1 MSKPAFELVRDA
13 AAALAGVAGD
23 CAGIDAERL
32 FLAATGWTKSRLVM
46 DAREAPDA
54 ASAARFEAFIAR
66 RQTGEPVAY
75 IVGTQEFWGLDFT
88 VTPATLIPRPDT
100 ETLVETALA
109 HLPPDAART
118 VLDLGTG
125 SGCILLSLLH
135 ERPRTLG
142 TGADISDAALA
153 VAGHNAA
160 HLRLAGRA
168 TLVKSDWFASVA
180 VPEGGFDAILS
191 NPPYIGEADVV
202 GLMKD
207 VRDFEPYTALTS
219 GPDGLAAYRIIASG
233 APARL
238 ADDGLLAVEVGEG
251 QARDVAG
258 LFAAAGLTDIR
269 IRQDL
274 AGIDRVVAAKKARNR

>member
-1 MSKPAFELVRDA
+1 MRPAFELVRDA
-13 AAALAGVAGD
+13 AEALAGVAGD
-23 CAGIDAERL
+23 CARIDAERL
-32 FLAATGWTKSRLVM
+32 FLAATGWAKSRLVM
-46 DAREAPDA
+46 DARTAPDEAGA
-54 ASAARFEAFIAR
+54 AQFAKFVAR

-75 IVGTQEFWGLDFT
+75 IVGTQEFWGLDFM

-125 SGCILLSLLH
+125 SGCILLSVLH
-135 ERPRTLG
+135 ERPRTSG
-142 TGADISDAALA
+142 TGVDVSDAALA
-153 VAGHNAA
+153 VAAHNAG
-160 HLRLAGRA
+160 HLRLAGR
-168 TLVKSDWFASVA
+168 TKLVKSDWFANVDT
-180 VPEGGFDAILS
+180 PEGGFDAILS
-191 NPPYIGEADVV
+191 NPPYIAEADMA

-251 QARDVAG
+251 QAHDVAG
-258 LFAAAGLTDIR
+258 LFAAAGLADIR

-274 AGIDRVVAAKKARNR
+274 AGIERVVAAKKAKNS